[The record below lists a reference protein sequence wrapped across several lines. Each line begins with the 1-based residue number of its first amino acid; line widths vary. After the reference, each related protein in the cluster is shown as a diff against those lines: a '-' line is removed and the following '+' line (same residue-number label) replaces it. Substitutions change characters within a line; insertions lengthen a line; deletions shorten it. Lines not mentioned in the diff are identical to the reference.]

1 MSDFAVSIAFFE
13 NTLFLQVAEQ
23 LIEAE
28 ADINTR
34 NAHGLVPLHLAA
46 QNGHLVLS
54 QILVQAGTDLDKK
67 DLIGEQSQ
75 TKSSYGVFIFPRIH
89 KLPKDNPK

>member
-1 MSDFAVSIAFFE
+1 MRKIHFF
-13 NTLFLQVAEQ
+13 FFQVAEQ
-23 LIEAE
+23 LIEAG
-28 ADINTR
+28 ADVNTP

-67 DLIGEQSQ
+67 DLIGE
-75 TKSSYGVFIFPRIH
+75 
-89 KLPKDNPK
+89 